1 MYLLVGSYPAIHS
14 HRPHEIFTRRTYLFV
29 AMELYVYSRTISM
42 AVVGC
47 HYVNAAHRTRLYYG
61 LQRAHGP
68 Y

>member
-1 MYLLVGSYPAIHS
+1 MSFN
-14 HRPHEIFTRRTYLFV
+14 RFMYLFV

-47 HYVNAAHRTRLYYG
+47 QYVNAAHRTRLYYG

>member
-1 MYLLVGSYPAIHS
+1 MNVDGKTGTMPVALVG
-14 HRPHEIFTRRTYLFV
+14 YLFV

-47 HYVNAAHRTRLYYG
+47 QYVNAAHRTRLYYG